1 MERKILS
8 LALSFLL
15 VTSVLAGTVTPASGI
30 PTYYAAVNGK
40 SSASLF
46 SALTTITNKGFSSL
60 GYDGL
65 WAAYPYTDVYPAD
78 SVGKA
83 GKLWD
88 MYGGCSFSTT
98 GNRCGNY
105 NGECDCVNRE
115 HSIPKSWWGSAKN
128 NMYSDI
134 FHLVPTDGYVNNRR
148 SNYAFGVVSGATYR
162 YNGCKL
168 GSPAAISTDKRTIA
182 SSAGEDIT
190 VNTSPVFEP
199 PAQYKGDFARGYLGM
214 IMKYNDTYTITS
226 GDGGKIFASSYS
238 ASSNFGLTK
247 YGVILLMKWHREDPV
262 SRKEIDRNNGI
273 QKTQGNRNPFID
285 YPYLAEY
292 IWGEHAGE
300 TVDLSQL
307 MSSSDADFIPG
318 VSNGWRGG
326 GIIPPGPDT
335 IPVVPPVV
343 DTVFYDVT
351 WYVNGIAYTA
361 GNPTTQVADG
371 EHVQTLP
378 TPPAS
383 CSETSEQF
391 VGWTRM
397 TLTEPSDI
405 APDDLFEDANHAPIV
420 EMDAAYNAVFAHVEE
435 HANGAGDSLV
445 WKAPATNGWINDGL
459 MAASSYQVL
468 QAGGSITSPEID
480 LGALKKITIRMRT
493 YGGKSFNTVTI
504 TAAGNIIGNV
514 STSKGTTMTD
524 VEFTPTQPLSGTGT
538 LIFTSSTS
546 GTKQGP
552 GVESITLEFTGTSYT
567 YSAFLTRCLSEYTV
581 EWLVNDEPYSEGN
594 PSTSVLEGHAIET
607 IPTPPVSCSRTSEQ
621 FVGWSTLSLP
631 EPADRAPMD
640 LFSDIEDTPDVEG
653 DVTYNAVFAHVTAVP
668 DIYVWDTTSVIE
680 GWTNYKMMSALRYR
694 VMQSGAYVLSPS
706 IDLSALTKI
715 TLRMCTHGS
724 TTYNT
729 VNIATDD
736 GIELGSVVATNGTTL
751 TDYVFVPSEPFSDNE
766 RLRFTSPTCASRKGP
781 GIALITIETSS
792 YTYYYSDYIT
802 ICTSEGPETAIEAE
816 SAAPTHSVSKFIRNG
831 QLVIVRKGKEYNI
844 LGY

>member
-40 SSASLF
+40 SGSHLWSAVN
-46 SALTTITNKGFSSL
+46 TIANVGFVSL
-60 GYDGL
+60 GYSGL
-65 WAAYPYTDVYPAD
+65 WTAYAKTDVYPAD
-78 SVGKA
+78 SIGKA
-83 GKLWD
+83 GKIWD
-88 MYGGCSFSTT
+88 MYGECNFTYSKDQ
-98 GNRCGNY
+98 CGTY
-105 NGECDCVNRE
+105 NGVCDCYNRE
-115 HSIPKSWWGSAKN
+115 HSIPKSWFGGGTSGIGC
-128 NMYSDI
+128 DI
-134 FHLVPTDGYVNNRR
+134 FHLVPTDGKINGTR
-148 SNYAFGVVSGATYR
+148 SNDEFGEVAGAKNY
-162 YNGCKL
+162 YGNGT
-168 GSPAAISTDKRTIA
+168 GSAGTWSTPKRTIA
-182 SSAGEDIT
+182 SSPGEVI
-190 VNTSPVFEP
+190 SGSGKVFEP
-199 PAQYKGDFARGYLGM
+199 KDQYKGDFARGYMGTIVKWALSGM
-214 IMKYNDTYTITS
+214 TTENNFFS
-226 GDGGKIFASSYS
+226 GVYDAAHY
-238 ASSNFGLTK
+238 FGFTK
-247 YGVILLMKWHREDPV
+247 KAVVLMMKWHREDPV

-273 QKTQGNRNPFID
+273 QQTQGNRNPFID

-307 MSSSDADFIPG
+307 MSSSDPDFIPG
-318 VSNGWRGG
+318 VSDGWRGG

-335 IPVVPPVV
+335 IPVDPPVV

-351 WYVNGIAYTA
+351 WYVNGAAYTA
-361 GNPTTQVADG
+361 GNPSTRVADG

-397 TLTEPSDI
+397 TLTDPTDI
-405 APDDLFEDANHAPIV
+405 APDDLFEDASHAPIV

-435 HANGAGDSLV
+435 HASGAGDSLI
-445 WKAPATNGWINDGL
+445 WKAPATSGWINDGL
-459 MAASSYQVL
+459 MTASSFQVL

-480 LGALKKITIRMRT
+480 LSALKKITIRMRT

-524 VEFTPTQPLSGTGT
+524 VEFTPTQPLSGTGN

-607 IPTPPVSCSRTSEQ
+607 IPTPPVSCSSTSEQ

-694 VMQSGAYVLSPS
+694 VMQSGAYIISPN

-715 TLRMCTHGS
+715 TLRMCTHGGTS
-724 TTYNT
+724 YNT
-729 VNIATDD
+729 VNIATED

-781 GIALITIETSS
+781 GVALITIETSS
-792 YTYYYSDYIT
+792 HTYYYSDYVT
-802 ICTSEGPETAIEAE
+802 ICSSEGPETDVMEVQSQSLQHARKVI
-816 SAAPTHSVSKFIRNG
+816 HNG
-831 QLVIVRKGKEYNI
+831 QLFIEVDGILYNCF
-844 LGY
+844 GGRMK